1 MDDKELDFSELEK
14 HFTRFPKCSN
24 LSEYDGF
31 GMRYPIFP
39 SRGDKF
45 RSMVDRA
52 ISQATNNIFAINQ
65 EYSDRV
71 TGFIPKIV
79 AGIQGGDRELWV
91 TVILTKQNDG

>member
-1 MDDKELDFSELEK
+1 MGEEELDFSELEK
-14 HFTRFPKCSN
+14 HFTRFPRHSDI
-24 LSEYDGF
+24 SEYDGF

-39 SRGDKF
+39 SRGDEF

-52 ISQATNNIFAINQ
+52 IFQATNNIFAINK
-65 EYSDRV
+65 EYSNRV

-79 AGIQGGDRELWV
+79 AGIQGGDPELWV